1 MTDAR
6 LPDQWLGDPRFD
18 SWQPETWQFFAH
30 CLMWSNRYLT
40 DGHIPMKHAL
50 YIAQDVNLDLLVGQ
64 LESAGMCTR
73 TNQAICIDWSAQS
86 PRHEIEARKTAN
98 RIKQQNFRDKQ
109 KAEVDELRS
118 QRSSDKAGDITGYIT
133 GDITGLVGQ
142 DRLGQDD
149 TF

>member
-18 SWQPETWQFFAH
+18 CWQPETWQFFTH
-30 CLMWSNRYLT
+30 CLMWSNRHLT
-40 DGHIPMKHAL
+40 DGHIPMKHARYL
-50 YIAQDVNLDLLVGQ
+50 AQDFDLDLLVGQ
-64 LESAGMCTR
+64 LESGGMCTK
-73 TNQAICIDWSAQS
+73 TNQAICLDWSAQS
-86 PRHEIEARKTAN
+86 SRHEIEARKTAN
-98 RIKQQNFRDKQ
+98 KVKQQNYRDRQ
-109 KAEVDELRS
+109 KAEVTELKS
-118 QRSSDKAGDITGYIT
+118 QRSSDIT

>member
-6 LPDQWLGDPRFD
+6 IPDHWLGDPRFD
-18 SWQPETWQFFAH
+18 CWQPETWQFFTH

-40 DGHIPMKHAL
+40 DGHIPIKHARYL
-50 YIAQDVNLDLLVGQ
+50 AQDLDLDLLVGQ

-73 TNQAICIDWSAQS
+73 TNQAICLDWSAQS
-86 PRHEIEARKTAN
+86 TRHEIEARKKAN
-98 RIKQQNFRDKQ
+98 KVKQQNYRDRQ
-109 KAEVDELRS
+109 KAEVTELRS
-118 QRSSDKAGDITGYIT
+118 HRPGDIT

>member
-6 LPDQWLGDPRFD
+6 IPDQWLGDPRFD
-18 SWQPETWQFFAH
+18 CWQPETWQFFTH

-40 DGHIPMKHAL
+40 DGHIPIKHARFL
-50 YIAQDVNLDLLVGQ
+50 AQDLDLALLIGQ
-64 LESAGMCTR
+64 LESAGMCTK
-73 TNQAICIDWSAQS
+73 TNQAICLDWSAQS
-86 PRHEIEARKTAN
+86 SRHEIEARKTAN
-98 RIKQQNFRDKQ
+98 KIKQQNYRDRQ
-109 KAEVDELRS
+109 KAEVEALRS
-118 QRSSDKAGDITGYIT
+118 QKPGDIT

>member
-18 SWQPETWQFFAH
+18 CWQPETWLFFAH

-40 DGHIPMKHAL
+40 DGHIPIKHARYL
-50 YIAQDVNLDLLVGQ
+50 AQDLDLDLLVAQ
-64 LESAGMCTR
+64 LESAGMCTK
-73 TNQAICIDWSAQS
+73 THQAICLDWSAQS

-98 RIKQQNFRDKQ
+98 RNKQRNYREKQ

-118 QRSSDKAGDITGYIT
+118 QVSGDITGYTT